1 MRNKIKIIC
10 TLGPSTI
17 NKKFLKFSKNN
28 IDLLRL
34 NMSHLS
40 ISNLKRNIKYIQQ
53 HTSTPI
59 CIDTEGAQIRT
70 KVLKSKSFKSGN
82 KVVIH
87 KYSNN
92 FKLYPEKTFYQLK
105 KNDILNVGFD
115 NLKIKVVSKSST
127 TINCKV
133 ISSGKLETNKGVH
146 LENRK
151 IKLDY
156 LTEKDYQA
164 IEVGKK
170 FKIKYY
176 ALSFS
181 NSVSDIKNFN
191 KLLKNKRKI
200 FKIETIKAVK
210 DFNKMIKEGDMFL
223 IDRGDLSK
231 ETKIE
236 FIPLI
241 QRKLFKIK
249 KKFNDKK
256 KIFVA
261 TNLLESMIENYS
273 PTRGEA
279 NDIYSSMEM
288 GASGLVL
295 AAETAIGNHPK
306 NCVNFLKKIIKT
318 FYKKK

>member
-1 MRNKIKIIC
+1 MKNKINVIC
-10 TLGPSTI
+10 TLGPSTL
-17 NKKFLKFSKNN
+17 NRRFLKFSENN

-40 ISNLKRNIKYIQQ
+40 VANLRENIKYIQQ
-53 HTSTPI
+53 YTSTPI

-70 KVLKSKSFKSGN
+70 KVLKTKSFKFGN
-82 KVVIH
+82 RVKIYKNV
-87 KYSNN
+87 SS
-92 FKLYPEKTFYQLK
+92 FKLYPEKTFHQLK
-105 KNDILNVGFD
+105 KKDILNVGFD
-115 NLKIKVVSKSST
+115 NLRLKIISKSLKEIVCKVVSP
-127 TINCKV
+127 
-133 ISSGKLETNKGVH
+133 GKLENNKGVH
-146 LENRK
+146 IENRK

-156 LTEKDYQA
+156 LTSKDYQA
-164 IEVGKK
+164 IEIGKK
-170 FKIKYY
+170 FKIKYF

-191 KLLKNKRKI
+191 NLLQNKKRI
-200 FKIETIKAVK
+200 FKIETMNAVN
-210 DFNKMIKEGDMFL
+210 DFGKMIKEGNMFL

-249 KKFNDKK
+249 KKFKNEK

-261 TNLLESMIENYS
+261 TNLLESMIKNYS

-279 NDIYSSMEM
+279 NDIYSSIEM

-295 AAETAIGNHPK
+295 AAETAIGKHPINSVK
-306 NCVNFLKKIIKT
+306 FLRKIIRI
-318 FYKKK
+318 FNNR